1 MPSDDLEAMLKAMAR
16 ELGRSVERIDV
27 DEIAESFGVD
37 PDRAR
42 DWMTMAGGWLRT
54 QTNRGEEI
62 IKHPLER
69 IGPHPLDLPTEEQG
83 LALAALESGRWTVEP
98 GTSMLVSRGEGP
110 GPSDAL
116 GLARELHVRDW
127 ISADGEITQT
137 GRRALG
143 RWLETV

>member
-1 MPSDDLEAMLKAMAR
+1 
-16 ELGRSVERIDV
+16 
-27 DEIAESFGVD
+27 
-37 PDRAR
+37 
-42 DWMTMAGGWLRT
+42 
-54 QTNRGEEI
+54 
-62 IKHPLER
+62 
-69 IGPHPLDLPTEEQG
+69 
-83 LALAALESGRWTVEP
+83 
-98 GTSMLVSRGEGP
+98 MLVSRGEGP